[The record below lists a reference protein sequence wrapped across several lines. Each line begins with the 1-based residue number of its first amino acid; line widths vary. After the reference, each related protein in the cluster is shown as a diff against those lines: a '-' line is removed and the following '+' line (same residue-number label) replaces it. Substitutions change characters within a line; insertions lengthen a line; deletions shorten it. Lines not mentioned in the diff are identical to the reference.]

1 MRELASYSL
10 AELEERTGFSRRIIA
25 FYVQQGLLPKVGRR
39 GPRTRYPETFLY
51 RLQLI
56 AGIRDLQDRGQ
67 LPSATLAEIR
77 QLLDQ
82 LGPEGLRRLI
92 HDGVPAP
99 AVASLLAGT
108 ASAPAAPT
116 TGLSPATVEP
126 AAPASPAPA
135 AQAAQPVPAG
145 PTVSPAPDLPP
156 QRRSYGLAD
165 AGIRARQGAGGAAPA
180 ASSPNPATAAASPT
194 PPGSTPPPPR
204 TTPSPV
210 PGDMAAPLGDLL
222 RQIELMATMSR
233 QQSAP
238 GAAEQWT
245 QIPVTGRI
253 YLSIR
258 GLAPDSAPLAEA
270 AGQLLRRALRERG
283 GSQG

>member
-1 MRELASYSL
+1 MRELSSYSL

-39 GPRTRYPETFLY
+39 GPRTRYPETFLH

-82 LGPEGLRRLI
+82 LNPEGLRRLI
-92 HDGVPAP
+92 HDGIPAADVAAVLSAPAPHSAP
-99 AVASLLAGT
+99 AVRPTPADPALPPAR
-108 ASAPAAPT
+108 PAA
-116 TGLSPATVEP
+116 
-126 AAPASPAPA
+126 
-135 AQAAQPVPAG
+135 AG
-145 PTVSPAPDLPP
+145 PTVSPAPELPA

-165 AGIRARQGAGGAAPA
+165 AGIRTRLGGDTVAPPATPARTPTQALTSPAGGSQPVPPGASPAAPA
-180 ASSPNPATAAASPT
+180 AAEEDAQ
-194 PPGSTPPPPR
+194 
-204 TTPSPV
+204 
-210 PGDMAAPLGDLL
+210 LGELL
-222 RQIELMATMSR
+222 RQVELMATMSR
-233 QQSAP
+233 QQAGP

-245 QIPVTGRI
+245 QIPITGRI

-270 AGQLLRRALRERG
+270 AGRLLRRALRERDRPPR
-283 GSQG
+283 